1 MALTKVTG
9 QVIKSDTNITSHN
22 INSSGII
29 TAVSFSGP
37 LDTTGGNF
45 TGIITATSAT
55 FSGNVTIGGTLTY
68 EDVTNIDS
76 LGIVTA
82 RNGLRVTAGGIN
94 VTAGVSTYSA
104 LVDVNNRLDVV
115 GGANVDQVNVTGV
128 STFSDD
134 VRIVKTAGPLLELT
148 TNTGAADA
156 TLRLSEGATGS
167 TTNGGGMFYS
177 GADNRLYITCGTDST
192 TKRISI
198 NRDDGHI
205 GIGSDAPSIEL
216 DILNTSS
223 SADLRLKTTANSF
236 NSFIMDSNRAADTQF
251 AIIDGRWNGNVVNR
265 IQFVT
270 GSDGTNK
277 DDGYMA
283 FHTRTSGASL
293 AEALRIENTGE
304 VWVKGGTL
312 KLGTTNGTDSII
324 HTTNAAGILYRADEN
339 GHRFQTYV
347 SGWKDRLTIKDDGK
361 VDVGGNESGYKF
373 NIIDES
379 NRTTTAE
386 TALLLYAKHDGSGT
400 TGTGFGTG
408 IRFWGDR
415 ASGNVEQNM
424 GRIMCTAEVNSG
436 TTLSGALSF
445 ETSVAGALSERL
457 RITSAGKIGINTDNP
472 SAALTVSSPS
482 AGLGDSTINAGWLDQ
497 YDDEGI
503 RLFHNATARI
513 GVYTSEQ
520 GDWSS
525 GIVLG
530 TIDGSTTRKW
540 GIGMASNAKSAYNN
554 GLYFGYLSS
563 TNNNDANTFNA
574 MRKDIIIASNGNV
587 NIETGDLI
595 MGTNNKGISFANSS
609 SSPDSTATS
618 STRIMTDYDEGTCPW
633 ELHRSDGLTTGSN
646 SGDTRVSYTKI
657 GNRVFMSGYVYT
669 QSTGSS
675 TGVVARLTNASG
687 GAAELP
693 YTAAH
698 DGVMA
703 ISKTRTLDDGY
714 RHLAVGFA
722 KDGKQVYVYG
732 DDGNN
737 AYTPE
742 HNNVNISSNQ
752 THLVIAFSGSYE
764 TTE

>member
-76 LGIVTA
+76 VGIVTA
-82 RNGLRVTAGGIN
+82 RLGIQIPNDTYKLRSGTELEMQVWHDGTNSVIKDTRNDGKVRIQADNFDVRDKDDAKTMIS
-94 VTAGVSTYSA
+94 AGVDGSVSLSHSGNQKLQTTSTGTITTGIST
-104 LVDVNNRLDVV
+104 
-115 GGANVDQVNVTGV
+115 VTG
-128 STFSDD
+128 
-134 VRIVKTAGPLLELT
+134 RI
-148 TNTGAADA
+148 DA
-156 TLRLSEGATGS
+156 TDNIAIT
-167 TTNGGGMFYS
+167 S
-177 GADNRLYITCGTDST
+177 GNRLYFGNSDVAFVKGEHGGSAYLALGANSEHVRIT
-192 TKRISI
+192 
-198 NRDDGHI
+198 RDGKV
-205 GIGSDAPSIEL
+205 GIGTESPSQVLTVRAGSTPQILLKPTDATPALFVGDTIRTGEGQHL
-216 DILNTSS
+216 AEYRGNWDG
-223 SADLRLKTTANSF
+223 TTVGRMVFA
-236 NSFIMDSNRAADTQF
+236 AGADT
-251 AIIDGRWNGNVVNR
+251 
-265 IQFVT
+265 
-270 GSDGTNK
+270 TNK
-277 DDGYMA
+277 DDGRLILYTA
-283 FHTRTSGASL
+283 T
-293 AEALRIENTGE
+293 
-304 VWVKGGTL
+304 GGTM
-312 KLGTTNGTDSII
+312 TEHFRI
-324 HTTNAAGILYRADEN
+324 DEN
-339 GHRFQTYV
+339 GN
-347 SGWKDRLTIKDDGK
+347 
-361 VDVGGNESGYKF
+361 VGINETNPAAYGAF
-373 NIIDES
+373 V
-379 NRTTTAE
+379 
-386 TALLLYAKHDGSGT
+386 AK
-400 TGTGFGTG
+400 GTGNIVSLNASSGAASLSFFENGTG
-408 IRFWGDR
+408 RFYIKTPNGSD
-415 ASGNVEQNM
+415 G
-424 GRIMCTAEVNSG
+424 
-436 TTLSGALSF
+436 LSF
-445 ETSVAGALSERL
+445 VDADNSTERFIINSSGVKQIKNGNLNILSTYIDFSGSLASTPQTAAAIFRPADNTLAFSTANNERL
-457 RITSAGKIGINTDNP
+457 RITSAGKVGVNTDSP

-482 AGLGDSTINAGWLDQ
+482 GGLGDSTIGAGWLDQ
-497 YDDEGI
+497 YDVDCI
-503 RLFHNATARI
+503 RVFHNATGRI
-513 GVYTSEQ
+513 GVYTIEQ

-530 TIDGSTTRKW
+530 TIDGNTTRKW
-540 GIGMASNAKSAYNN
+540 GIGMASNAKSTHNN
-554 GLYFGYLSS
+554 GLYFGYREDTSS
-563 TNNNDANTFNA
+563 AGANTFNT

-633 ELHRSDGLTTGSN
+633 ELHRDGALTTGSN
-646 SGDTRVSYTKI
+646 SSDTRVSYTKI

-687 GAAELP
+687 GVAELP

-703 ISKTRTLDDGY
+703 ISKTRTIDDSW
-714 RHLAVGFA
+714 RHIAVGFA

-742 HNNVNISSNQ
+742 HNNVSINSNQ